1 MKCRSLLLLTL
12 LTGYAWGQSKPDC
25 IRIRRAAE
33 SALEKGVLRDALVKL
48 RALKVCDP
56 SLNAFVDNKI
66 LEVYDSIRTQK
77 ERAEEAQHRAEVASE
92 AERKAK
98 ELARSEQR
106 KAEASALAERKA
118 KEEAERQ
125 TAVAEARLTT
135 MVSRKLSSVGLGIQ
149 GGIDPEWHLSL
160 LLGMEAMSLS
170 YSPEAD
176 HVIRNAMDHLPV
188 LIKEPAA
195 TDTGSPAGPCCSIKN
210 GIGHTSIREI
220 KTDKVIFSMP
230 STFGPDFFYIADG
243 TKLLLGSET
252 NKVYIIQLPE
262 GKVLDSLVHKQRI
275 VGLWALSDDQRYL
288 LTQDYNMGENRTLD
302 DGLDEVWIWDL
313 HSGKVIQN
321 FSPGSSLSRTLNQL
335 PRFKRIGD
343 QQFLVIG
350 HEIWEIGA
358 GKSKTPKTIPG
369 LLTYDGN
376 FMLVKIPDNRGFSF
390 HGFPDTTFLFKG
402 DLEVHNFCTSLNG
415 RYLALSNGH
424 SFEMWDI
431 KDRKKLYEKP
441 PHSEDE
447 PSRLAAD
454 YVMFSDNGKY
464 FSFGGSTCVY
474 DTYTGKKVFKNF
486 WSEVTDSVQVSYNGT
501 GGLVPVHQLIRR
513 DPAYCSGF
521 SSTGDTMYTYT
532 NSGLYQMWRIV
543 PGSAAAIATMPGY
556 GTDLYSA
563 ADGSQYMSDHK
574 GIYKFNKSRP
584 LDTLR
589 QIRRSVYALA
599 VNENAGLLA
608 YGGDAELM
616 VPEGIGVGTIN
627 LSSNEAGFIP
637 LRATI
642 RTIDL
647 NSTGKLALVG
657 TSANMTTNE
666 EQGLWVL
673 DLVSK
678 TKKKVDSSQRT
689 YYKAFFWK
697 SDNKILFAG
706 GNDIVLKDLANDSI
720 IFNELYTN
728 TQSLAIDRDFKH
740 IALGDKERVSVYT
753 MDNDDRTSDP
763 ATKSFN
769 GEVVTT
775 AFSAS
780 GDYLIIGLKTKN
792 FKGEVVIWNLKDNS
806 IALQIVTSLP
816 VTRVVFDGSGPGNII
831 VMEGP
836 HVKVYEWQSDAL
848 LKRAAQR
855 VLRPLTKEE
864 WDTYVGNEFPFRM
877 KTK

>member
-1 MKCRSLLLLTL
+1 MKCRSLLLLIL

-25 IRIRRAAE
+25 IRIKSAAE
-33 SALEKGVLRDALVKL
+33 SALEKGALRDALVKL

-56 SLNAFVDNKI
+56 SLNTFVDNKI
-66 LEVYDSIRTQK
+66 IEVYDSIRTQK
-77 ERAEEAQHRAEVASE
+77 ERAEEAQHRAELASE

-125 TAVAEARLTT
+125 TAVAEARLKT
-135 MVSRKLSSVGLGIQ
+135 MVSRKLASVGLGVQ
-149 GGIDPEWHLSL
+149 GSADPEWHLSL

-188 LIKEPAA
+188 LIKKLSEEDLSSSKGKCVI
-195 TDTGSPAGPCCSIKN
+195 TTSN
-210 GIGHTSIREI
+210 GYTTIREV
-220 KTDKVIFSMP
+220 KTGKVVFSVP
-230 STFGPDFFYIADG
+230 GTFAPDVFYIAGG
-243 TKLLLGSET
+243 TKVILPAE
-252 NKVYIIQLPE
+252 NHKAYIIQLPE
-262 GKVLDSLVHKQRI
+262 GKVLDSLVHKQQN
-275 VGLWALSDDQRYL
+275 VELWALSSDQRYL
-288 LTQDYNMGENRTLD
+288 VTQDYDMRDGGAMY
-302 DGLDEVWIWDL
+302 GLDEVWIWDL
-313 HSGKVIQN
+313 HSGKKIQS
-321 FSPGSSLSRTLNQL
+321 FSPESSLSKTYRII
-335 PRFKRIGD
+335 PIFKRAGD
-343 QQFLVIG
+343 QQLLAIG
-350 HEIWEIGA
+350 HQTWEIGP
-358 GKSKTPKTIPG
+358 GRSQKPGRIPG
-369 LLTYDGN
+369 FLTYDGN
-376 FMLVKIPDNRGFSF
+376 FMLVKMPDNKGFSF
-390 HGFPDTTFLFKG
+390 HRFPDTTLLFKG

-415 RYLALSNGH
+415 RYLALSNSY

-431 KDRKKLYEKP
+431 KDKKKLYEKP
-441 PHSEDE
+441 PLSEDE

-501 GGLVPVHQLIRR
+501 GGLVPVHQLVRK
-513 DPAYCSGF
+513 DPAYCNGF
-521 SSTGDTMYTYT
+521 SSTGDTMYTST
-532 NSGLYQMWRIV
+532 NSGLYQMWQIV
-543 PGSAAAIATMPGY
+543 PGSAAAIATLPGY

-574 GIYKFNKSRP
+574 GIYKFDKSRP

-589 QIRRSVYALA
+589 QIRRSVYTLA
-599 VNENAGLLA
+599 VNEKAGILA

-627 LSSNEAGFIP
+627 LFNNEAGFIP

-642 RTIDL
+642 RTIDI
-647 NSTGKLALVG
+647 NTTGKLVLVG

-673 DLVSK
+673 DLVNK

-697 SDNKILFAG
+697 SDNKVLFAG
-706 GNDIVLKDLANDSI
+706 GNDIVLKDLAKDSI

-728 TQSLAIDRDFKH
+728 TQSMAIDRDFKH
-740 IALGDKERVSVYT
+740 IALGDQERVSVYT
-753 MDNDDRTSDP
+753 MDKDDRTSDP

-816 VTRVVFDGSGPGNII
+816 VTRAVFDRSGPGNII
-831 VMEGP
+831 VMEGT
-836 HVKVYEWQSDAL
+836 HVKVYEWQSEAL
-848 LKRAAQR
+848 LRRAAQR

-877 KTK
+877 KNK